1 MKRTIG
7 LFIVMLFI
15 ITSVMPLVISNQEI
29 LHRGSFYAKIG
40 IGDREEAQLELNGNF
55 RDLRNRHIVF
65 GTANLIGSER
75 TFRFQGIVTRSTFL
89 IQSAVSNHIVNIIG
103 SFTRYDEE
111 TQTFYGQWRGAIAGY
126 GSSRGWIEANFT

>member
-29 LHRGSFYAKIG
+29 LQRGSFSAEIG
-40 IGDREEAQLELNGNF
+40 IGDRGEAQLELNGNF
-55 RDLRNRHIVF
+55 RDFRNRHIVF

-75 TFRFQGIVTRSTFL
+75 TFRFQGIITRGTFI
-89 IQSAVSNHIVNIIG
+89 IQSAVSNRIVNIIG

-111 TQTFYGQWRGAIAGY
+111 TQTFYGQWRGLIAGY

>member
-15 ITSVMPLVISNQEI
+15 VSSVMPLVISNPEI

-40 IGDREEAQLELNGNF
+40 IRDREETQLELNGNF
-55 RDLRNRHIVF
+55 RDFRNRHLVF
-65 GTANLIGSER
+65 GTVNILDSER
-75 TFRFQGIVTRSTFL
+75 TFRFQGIATRNAFIL
-89 IQSAVSNHIVNIIG
+89 QSAVSNNIVNIIG

-111 TQTFYGQWRGAIAGY
+111 TQTFYGQWRGIIAGH
-126 GSSRGWIEANFT
+126 GHTNGWIEAHFV